1 MSRRSRRFEN
11 RQKKRDAK
19 KKELEKFDN
28 IENVASYKSLYEA
41 TKKASNGVRFKASVQ
56 RGLLTILFRIA
67 KQRKQLLE
75 EKDVRQGFIE
85 FDICERGK
93 VRHIRSVHFAER
105 VIQKSLCNNVLYPVL
120 TNGLIYDNSASQKGK
135 GTLFAQQRLI
145 YHLQEYYKKHGCEG
159 YILNIDFKKYF
170 DSIKHDSVKENL
182 QKHFKDEKLLNLTFS
197 FVDAFGERGLGLGSE
212 TSQINAVA
220 HINAIDHYIKETKRC
235 KYYGR
240 YMDDSYIISPSKEFL
255 QELISDLEQK
265 YVKYG
270 IEVNKKKTQIRKI
283 SNGFTFLKTKFYLT
297 KTGRI
302 IKKPCR
308 VSITRERRKLKKQ
321 ARFFNEGIL
330 TIEELE
336 QSYQSWRG
344 SMKYRNARRTV
355 HNMDIL
361 YNKLFERSIEDGKN
375 I

>member
-145 YHLQEYYKKHGCEG
+145 YHLQEYYKKYGCEG

>member
-145 YHLQEYYKKHGCEG
+145 YHLQEYYKKYGCEG

-240 YMDDSYIISPSKEFL
+240 YMDDSYSISPSKEFL